1 MSWLDSLRTRMS
13 AARER
18 AATGPPVR
26 PRGWAHRHRVL
37 LIAIVVVLLGAALV
51 SISPWESCGPG
62 LRAVDAD
69 EESIGT
75 SYVCVG
81 LNLDSGPMREDD
93 PLDPLEK
100 LIKGRNEMAGENF
113 KTIVVLENLAPDPK
127 VDSQPFPFVRR
138 EIQGAITAA
147 WPKNGPPGI
156 KLLLANYG
164 SNAEHWQVVADEI
177 VAAAAAQRIVAVTDI
192 GISTES
198 SRALVAELSRH
209 GIATIGA
216 TVTADN
222 MNTDPK
228 GVRIDNF
235 FRVGPTNTDE
245 ARAAAGY
252 IAAHGFKRV
261 MMIQGVSKEDTYA
274 TTLAE
279 AFQSSS
285 KVPVIFTKTYDVKPL
300 TDTSREAYLRGLF
313 SRWHN
318 DICGARPDLIYFA
331 GRGLDLGALVA
342 SLAGDGACEG
352 LDTVTVM
359 TGDDASTLAGKP
371 LQLNKD
377 ISVRLRYTALAYP
390 DQWDMFTADPAHPTY
405 KKNYDNFVAEFT
417 GTHGFPQAELW
428 DGAAMIE
435 HDAVAAAVE
444 AAVQNVS
451 SDPVSVP
458 DVLRSIDCNSPVPG
472 ATGFVAFDQATGN
485 QLDKALPILS
495 IDPDGSVHPVD
506 LVWSRGRPLN
516 TNADCG
522 R

>member
-1 MSWLDSLRTRMS
+1 MSD
-13 AARER
+13 ARER

-26 PRGWAHRHRVL
+26 PRGWARRHRAL
-37 LIAIVVVLLGAALV
+37 LIAVVIVLAGAALYW
-51 SISPWESCGPG
+51 IRPWESCGAG

-69 EESIGT
+69 EDSVGS
-75 SYVCVG
+75 SYVCAG
-81 LNLDSGPMREDD
+81 LNLDSGPLRDDD

-100 LIKGRNEMAGENF
+100 LIKDRNEAVGENF
-113 KTIVVLENLAPDPK
+113 KTIVVLENLTPDPK

-138 EIQGAITAA
+138 EVQGAITAA

-164 SNAEHWQVVADEI
+164 SNADHWRVAAEEI
-177 VAAAAAQRIVAVTDI
+177 IAAAAAQRIVAVTDI
-192 GISTES
+192 GVSSEN

-209 GIATIGA
+209 GIASIGA
-216 TVTADN
+216 IVTADN
-222 MNTDPK
+222 MNTDLK
-228 GVRIDNF
+228 GARIDNF

-252 IAAHGFKRV
+252 IAAHGFRRV
-261 MMIQGVSKEDTYA
+261 MMIRGISKEDTYA

-279 AFQSSS
+279 AFQNAS
-285 KVPVIFTKTYDVKPL
+285 KVPVTFTKTYDVKPL
-300 TDTSREAYLRGLF
+300 ADTSREVYLRGLF

-318 DICGARPDLIYFA
+318 DICGAKPDLIYFA
-331 GRGLDLGALVA
+331 GRGVDLGALVA
-342 SLAGDGACEG
+342 ALAEDGACEG
-352 LDTVTVM
+352 LDSVTVL
-359 TGDDASTLAGKP
+359 TGDDASTLAGNP
-371 LQLNKD
+371 LPLDKD

-390 DQWDMFTADPAHPTY
+390 DQWDMFRANSAYPTY

-417 GTHGFPQAELW
+417 GTHGFPKAELW

-451 SDPVSVP
+451 ADPVSVAN
-458 DVLRSIDCNSPVPG
+458 VLRSIDCNSPVPG

-516 TNADCG
+516 TEPDCG

>member
-1 MSWLDSLRTRMS
+1 MSWLDALRTRMS
-13 AARER
+13 EAREH

-26 PRGWAHRHRVL
+26 PRGWARRHRAL
-37 LIAIVVVLLGAALV
+37 LIAVVVLLAGAALV
-51 SISPWESCGPG
+51 GLRPWESCGAG
-62 LRAVDAD
+62 LHSVSANK
-69 EESIGT
+69 ESVGS

-81 LNLDSGPMREDD
+81 LNLDSGPVRDDD

-100 LIKGRNEMAGENF
+100 LVKARNEKAGADF

-127 VDSQPFPFVRR
+127 VDSQPFLFVQR
-138 EIQGAITAA
+138 EVQGAITGA

-164 SNAEHWQVVADEI
+164 SNADHWRVVADEI
-177 VAAAAAQRIVAVTDI
+177 IAAAAAQRIAAVTDV
-192 GISTES
+192 GTSSEN

-228 GVRIDNF
+228 GARIENF

-252 IAAHGFKRV
+252 IATHGFQRV

-279 AFQSSS
+279 AFLNSS

-300 TDTSREAYLRGLF
+300 ADKSREVYLRGLF
-313 SRWHN
+313 RSWHN

-342 SLAGDGACEG
+342 ALAGDGACEG
-352 LDTVTVM
+352 VDSVTVM

-371 LQLNKD
+371 LELNKD

-390 DQWDMFTADPAHPTY
+390 DQWDMFTADPAYPTY
-405 KKNYDNFVAEFT
+405 KKNHDNFIAEFT
-417 GTHGFPQAELW
+417 GTHGFPKRELW

-444 AAVQNVS
+444 AAMRNVS
-451 SDPVSVP
+451 ADPVSMANMV
-458 DVLRSIDCNSPVPG
+458 RSIDCNSSVPG
-472 ATGFVAFDQATGN
+472 ATGFVAFDQTTGN

-495 IDPDGSVHPVD
+495 IAPDGSVHPVD

-516 TNADCG
+516 TAPDCG

>member
-1 MSWLDSLRTRMS
+1 MSWLDSLRTRMPG
-13 AARER
+13 ARER
-18 AATGPPVR
+18 VATGPPVR
-26 PRGWAHRHRVL
+26 PHGWARRHRFL
-37 LIAIVVVLLGAALV
+37 LIVVVIVLV
-51 SISPWESCGPG
+51 GVTVAVTRPWESCGAG
-62 LRAVDAD
+62 LHRVSAD
-69 EESIGT
+69 EKSTGS

-81 LNLDSGPMREDD
+81 LNLDSGPLRDDD

-100 LIKGRNEMAGENF
+100 LIKGRNEAAGENF
-113 KTIVVLENLAPDPK
+113 KTVVVLENLTPDPK
-127 VDSQPFPFVRR
+127 VDSQPFPFIRR
-138 EIQGAITAA
+138 EVQGAITAA

-164 SNAEHWQVVADEI
+164 SNADHWRVAAEEI
-177 VAAAAAQRIVAVTDI
+177 VAAAAAQRIVAVTAV
-192 GISTES
+192 GNSSEN

-216 TVTADN
+216 TPTADN

-228 GVRIDNF
+228 GARIENF
-235 FRVGPTNTDE
+235 FRAGPTNTDE

-252 IAAHGFKRV
+252 ISAHGFRRV
-261 MMIQGVSKEDTYA
+261 MMIQGISKEDTYA

-279 AFQSSS
+279 AFQNTS
-285 KVPVIFTKTYDVKPL
+285 KVPVVSTKTYDVKPYN
-300 TDTSREAYLRGLF
+300 DTSREVYLRGLF
-313 SRWHN
+313 SKWHN
-318 DICGARPDLIYFA
+318 DICGAKPDLIYFA

-342 SLAGDGACEG
+342 ALAGDGACEG
-352 LDTVTVM
+352 LDSVTVM

-371 LQLNKD
+371 LALDKD

-390 DQWDMFTADPAHPTY
+390 DQWDMFTSDPAHPTY

-417 GTHGFPQAELW
+417 GTHGFPKAELW

-451 SDPVSVP
+451 ADPVSVP

-516 TNADCG
+516 TKPDCG
-522 R
+522 N

>member
-1 MSWLDSLRTRMS
+1 MSET
-13 AARER
+13 RER
-18 AATGPPVR
+18 AETGPPVR
-26 PRGWAHRHRVL
+26 PRGWARRYRALV
-37 LIAIVVVLLGAALV
+37 IVVVVLLAGAALV
-51 SISPWESCGPG
+51 WIRPWESCGAG
-62 LRAVDAD
+62 LHTVDAD
-69 EESIGT
+69 AKSVGS

-81 LNLDSGPMREDD
+81 LNLDSGPMRDDD

-100 LIKGRNEMAGENF
+100 LIKGRNDTAGDNF
-113 KTIVVLENLAPDPK
+113 KTVVVLENLTPDPK
-127 VDSQPFPFVRR
+127 VDSQPLPFVQR
-138 EIQGAITAA
+138 EVQGAITAA

-164 SNAEHWQVVADEI
+164 SDADHWRVVADEI
-177 VAAAAAQRIVAVTDI
+177 IAAAAAQRIVAVTDV
-192 GISTES
+192 GTSSEN
-198 SRALVAELSRH
+198 SRALVAELSQH

-228 GVRIDNF
+228 GARIDNF

-252 IAAHGFKRV
+252 IAAHGFQRV
-261 MMIQGVSKEDTYA
+261 MMIHGVSKEDTYA

-279 AFQSSS
+279 AFKSSS
-285 KVPVIFTKTYDVKPL
+285 KVPVVFTKTYDVKPL
-300 TDTSREAYLRGLF
+300 ADTSREAYLRGLF
-313 SRWHN
+313 RSWHN
-318 DICGARPDLIYFA
+318 DICGAKPDLIYFA

-342 SLAGDGACEG
+342 ALAGDGACEG
-352 LDTVTVM
+352 LESVTVM

-371 LQLNKD
+371 LELNKD
-377 ISVRLRYTALAYP
+377 IGVQLRYTALAYP

-417 GTHGFPQAELW
+417 GTHGFPKKELW

-444 AAVQNVS
+444 AAVRNVS
-451 SDPVSVP
+451 ADPVSVANM
-458 DVLRSIDCNSPVPG
+458 VRSIDCNSSVPG
-472 ATGFVAFDQATGN
+472 ATGFIAFDQATGN

-495 IDPDGSVHPVD
+495 IHPDGSVHPVD

-516 TNADCG
+516 TAPDCG